1 MQLID
6 KSKKELRKIDKQV
19 NEIMG
24 LEEEYS
30 KLTDEQLRG
39 KTNELKDR
47 LKQGKTLDDILV
59 EAFATVREAAYRT
72 IGLKPY
78 KVQVQGGIMLHKG
91 FITELKT
98 GEGKTLVATMPLY
111 LNALSEK
118 GVHLVTVNDYLAKR
132 DSEWMGKVYEYL
144 GLTTGLVLNEM
155 SNYQRKEAYS
165 KDITYVTNNEL
176 GFDYLRDNM
185 VLKYSDKTQR
195 GFNFCIVDEVD
206 SILIDEARTPLI
218 ISGSP
223 NDDIGDWEVADK
235 FVRTLTGYRVIELEK
250 EQDINDFGE
259 YDYIVEEKNKN
270 VVLTDQGIEKVETY
284 YKLRNFGDIE
294 NTEINLYVNRALK
307 AHTLFTKDKDYVV
320 EDDEVKIVDE
330 NTGRIMKGRRYSEGI
345 HQALEAKEKVTIQ
358 GETTTLAT
366 ISFQNLFKKYDKLS
380 GMTGTAMTES
390 EEFKKI
396 YKLNTVEIPTN
407 KPVIRKDLDDKV
419 FLNKEY
425 KYKEVLRIVEECQ
438 KTGQPL
444 LIGTTSVEKSEEI
457 AKLLKKEKVKYSL
470 LNAKYHEKEAKII
483 AQAGH
488 LGAITIATNMA
499 GRGTDI
505 LLGGNEEYLA
515 KQELKGL
522 GYSNELIA
530 EADAYSYT
538 EDEEILAIR
547 KKYKEIVEAK
557 SKELE
562 EGRKKVR
569 ELGGL
574 YILGTE
580 RYDSRRIDNQLKG
593 RAGRQGDPGVS
604 QFLLSLDDDLLRI
617 FGANNISGM
626 LKSLGNEEDPIYNPV
641 LSKVISKAQKKIEGI
656 HYSMRKNLVGYD
668 DVINVQREIIYGM
681 RDKVLLNEDI
691 QEMTNKFISE
701 YIEDLGTDL
710 FKNNEVTD
718 LEKDQ
723 LKLELADKEPL
734 EFKDKHTKT
743 EYLTYLKEDI
753 DAVLKG
759 MEERFGKEKLNNFEK
774 ECLLYLIDLCWK
786 EHMENMEELKKGIN
800 FRAIAQKDPVV
811 IYQEEGFALY
821 NYMLKYIRK
830 DLVRILMLNSK

>member
-39 KTNELKDR
+39 KTKELKDK
-47 LKQGKTLDDILV
+47 LQQGKTLDDILV
-59 EAFATVREAAYRT
+59 EAFATVREAAHRT

-111 LNALSEK
+111 LNALTEK

-144 GLTTGLVLNEM
+144 GLTTGLILNEM

-250 EQDINDFGE
+250 EQDINDFGN

-366 ISFQNLFKKYDKLS
+366 IS
-380 GMTGTAMTES
+380 
-390 EEFKKI
+390 
-396 YKLNTVEIPTN
+396 
-407 KPVIRKDLDDKV
+407 
-419 FLNKEY
+419 
-425 KYKEVLRIVEECQ
+425 
-438 KTGQPL
+438 
-444 LIGTTSVEKSEEI
+444 
-457 AKLLKKEKVKYSL
+457 
-470 LNAKYHEKEAKII
+470 
-483 AQAGH
+483 
-488 LGAITIATNMA
+488 
-499 GRGTDI
+499 
-505 LLGGNEEYLA
+505 
-515 KQELKGL
+515 
-522 GYSNELIA
+522 
-530 EADAYSYT
+530 
-538 EDEEILAIR
+538 
-547 KKYKEIVEAK
+547 
-557 SKELE
+557 
-562 EGRKKVR
+562 
-569 ELGGL
+569 
-574 YILGTE
+574 
-580 RYDSRRIDNQLKG
+580 
-593 RAGRQGDPGVS
+593 
-604 QFLLSLDDDLLRI
+604 LSL
-617 FGANNISGM
+617 
-626 LKSLGNEEDPIYNPV
+626 
-641 LSKVISKAQKKIEGI
+641 I
-656 HYSMRKNLVGYD
+656 H
-668 DVINVQREIIYGM
+668 I
-681 RDKVLLNEDI
+681 
-691 QEMTNKFISE
+691 
-701 YIEDLGTDL
+701 
-710 FKNNEVTD
+710 
-718 LEKDQ
+718 
-723 LKLELADKEPL
+723 
-734 EFKDKHTKT
+734 
-743 EYLTYLKEDI
+743 
-753 DAVLKG
+753 
-759 MEERFGKEKLNNFEK
+759 
-774 ECLLYLIDLCWK
+774 
-786 EHMENMEELKKGIN
+786 
-800 FRAIAQKDPVV
+800 
-811 IYQEEGFALY
+811 
-821 NYMLKYIRK
+821 
-830 DLVRILMLNSK
+830 

>member
-39 KTNELKDR
+39 KTKELKDK
-47 LKQGKTLDDILV
+47 LQQGKTLDDILV
-59 EAFATVREAAYRT
+59 EAFATVREAAHRT

-111 LNALSEK
+111 LNALTEK

-144 GLTTGLVLNEM
+144 GLTTGLILNEM

-250 EQDINDFGE
+250 EQDINDFGD

-270 VVLTDQGIEKVETY
+270 VVLTDKGIEKVETY

-425 KYKEVLRIVEECQ
+425 KYKEV
-438 KTGQPL
+438 
-444 LIGTTSVEKSEEI
+444 
-457 AKLLKKEKVKYSL
+457 
-470 LNAKYHEKEAKII
+470 
-483 AQAGH
+483 
-488 LGAITIATNMA
+488 
-499 GRGTDI
+499 
-505 LLGGNEEYLA
+505 
-515 KQELKGL
+515 
-522 GYSNELIA
+522 
-530 EADAYSYT
+530 
-538 EDEEILAIR
+538 
-547 KKYKEIVEAK
+547 
-557 SKELE
+557 
-562 EGRKKVR
+562 
-569 ELGGL
+569 
-574 YILGTE
+574 
-580 RYDSRRIDNQLKG
+580 
-593 RAGRQGDPGVS
+593 
-604 QFLLSLDDDLLRI
+604 
-617 FGANNISGM
+617 
-626 LKSLGNEEDPIYNPV
+626 
-641 LSKVISKAQKKIEGI
+641 
-656 HYSMRKNLVGYD
+656 
-668 DVINVQREIIYGM
+668 
-681 RDKVLLNEDI
+681 
-691 QEMTNKFISE
+691 
-701 YIEDLGTDL
+701 
-710 FKNNEVTD
+710 
-718 LEKDQ
+718 
-723 LKLELADKEPL
+723 
-734 EFKDKHTKT
+734 
-743 EYLTYLKEDI
+743 
-753 DAVLKG
+753 
-759 MEERFGKEKLNNFEK
+759 
-774 ECLLYLIDLCWK
+774 
-786 EHMENMEELKKGIN
+786 
-800 FRAIAQKDPVV
+800 
-811 IYQEEGFALY
+811 
-821 NYMLKYIRK
+821 
-830 DLVRILMLNSK
+830 